1 MPKKQT
7 NFPVDNENRP
17 FRCDTCHRGFH
28 RLEHKKRHLR
38 THTGEKPHHCAFPG
52 CGKSFSR
59 SDELKRHMR
68 THTGQSQ
75 RRLKKSSIQKQ
86 DFLTVNGIPTIA
98 SGMIIRQPIPQVLP
112 ANMAINMQA
121 VGGGNIIHAPNAV
134 HPMMIPIMAHSAPMH
149 GSAASY
155 QSATSPM
162 PLPTYTPVPS
172 QSFTSFQSSLGSM
185 QSNSDVSSIFSNMN
199 ARVNTP
205 RSVPNSPNDGY
216 LHQQYIPKQHEHQTA
231 SPCIAKQNKTF
242 ASSLVSALS
251 TLQRRTPV
259 SATSTTIESPSSP
272 SDSSHT
278 SACSSAISLPFSN
291 APSQLAMGKEF
302 DPVYLDSNRYTT
314 KTRRE
319 RAKFEIPEEQEEDTN
334 NSSSSISNDDEQES
348 LVRKSRKGRK
358 KLSGIKLPP
367 VRNLLKQIDVF
378 NGPKDV

>member
-75 RRLKKSSIQKQ
+75 RRLKKASIQKQ
-86 DFLTVNGIPTIA
+86 EFLTVSGIPTIA
-98 SGMIIRQPIPQVLP
+98 SGVMIHQPIPQVLP
-112 ANMAINMQA
+112 ANMAINVQA
-121 VGGGNIIHAPNAV
+121 VNGGNIIHAPNAV
-134 HPMMIPIMAHSAPMH
+134 HPMVIPIMAQPAPIH
-149 GSAASY
+149 ASAASF
-155 QSATSPM
+155 QPATSPM
-162 PLPTYTPVPS
+162 PISTYTPVPS
-172 QSFTSFQSSLGSM
+172 QSFTSFQSSIGSI

-199 ARVNTP
+199 VRVNTP

-216 LHQQYIPKQHEHQTA
+216 LHQQHIPQQYQHQTA
-231 SPCIAKQNKTF
+231 SPSVAKQQKTF
-242 ASSLVSALS
+242 AHSLASALS
-251 TLQRRTPV
+251 TLQKRTPV
-259 SATSTTIESPSSP
+259 SAPSTTIESPSSP

-278 SACSSAISLPFSN
+278 SASSSAISLPFSN
-291 APSQLAMGKEF
+291 APSQLAVAKELES
-302 DPVYLDSNRYTT
+302 VYLDSNRYTT

-334 NSSSSISNDDEQES
+334 NSSSSSNEEEHES
-348 LVRKSRKGRK
+348 LDHESSKSRK
-358 KLSGIKLPP
+358 KLSGVKLPP

-378 NGPKDV
+378 NGPKRV